1 MHGRWVSLGAGLS
14 AAGSLLISGCVT
26 KKAVPPPTPVAVATP
41 APVVTPWADDRYAS
55 PVPTV
60 PPATPGAAL
69 PTRPV
74 PNPNL
79 KATKGH
85 PIGPIITHFGAA
97 RADGNLYEPTSVDKE
112 GVPTYENPVG
122 SGFMIVVE
130 AKPGPSNYEVAK
142 SIFSYD
148 PNDPKRRPDLQLE
161 SNRPLGDGSVAVC
174 DRRRPNIGGIPA
186 IDPPSFKETQKISD
200 TLNDMACRF
209 ETFLTPEGACT
220 VAKNG
225 DFAFA
230 NPDSSMQFC
239 MVVAHAWAFP
249 EGTTELRVRV
259 LDTGGHPGPVKRMKI
274 YRPKLVPRP
283 KPTPKPAAEKKAKP
297 EKLPTRAR

>member
-1 MHGRWVSLGAGLS
+1 MHGRWVSLRAGLL
-14 AAGSLLISGCVT
+14 AAGSLLISGCAAR
-26 KKAVPPPTPVAVATP
+26 KAVPPSTPVAAATP
-41 APVVTPWADDRYAS
+41 APVATPWADERYAS

-60 PPATPGAAL
+60 PPATPGAL

-85 PIGPIITHFGAA
+85 PIGPVITYFGAA
-97 RADGNLYEPTSVDKE
+97 RADGNAYEPTSVDKD

-148 PNDPKRRPDLQLE
+148 PKDPKRRPDLQIE

-174 DRRRPNIGGIPA
+174 DRRRPNIGGVPA
-186 IDPPSFKETQKISD
+186 INPPSFEETQEISD
-200 TLNDMACRF
+200 RLNDMACRF

-225 DFAFA
+225 DFAFV
-230 NPDSSMQFC
+230 NSDSAMQFC

-259 LDTGGHPGPVKRMKI
+259 LDTGGHPGPVKTMKV
-274 YRPKLVPRP
+274 YRPKRVALP
-283 KPTPKPAAEKKAKP
+283 KPTQKPAPKTPPKPQT
-297 EKLPTRAR
+297 LPTRAH